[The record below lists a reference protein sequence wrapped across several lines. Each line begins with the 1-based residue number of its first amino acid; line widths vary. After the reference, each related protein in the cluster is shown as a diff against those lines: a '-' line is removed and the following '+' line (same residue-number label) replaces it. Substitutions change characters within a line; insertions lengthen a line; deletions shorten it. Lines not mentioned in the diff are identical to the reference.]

1 MHIIKQEICK
11 LIKSLGRHNTQN
23 VKRRNHT
30 RMNGTG
36 MNRTGMIG
44 TDLIGPLCADQGYAK
59 PKNHYHINLHL
70 AVSSLLIHCISGFLL
85 LIVSSPG

>member
-11 LIKSLGRHNTQN
+11 LIKSPGRHNTQN
-23 VKRRNHT
+23 VKRGNHT

-36 MNRTGMIG
+36 MSG
-44 TDLIGPLCADQGYAK
+44 TELIGPSCADQGYAK
-59 PKNHYHINLHL
+59 PKNQYPINLHL